1 MKVKIKKVEDGIIN
15 VFKPRDW
22 TSHDIVAVIKKIAG
36 KKVGHTGTLDPLATG
51 VLVIVFGKYTKLVN
65 LLTSLDKTYI
75 AEIKLGTKTDTLD
88 ITGNIIETKDF
99 AVTKE
104 QILEVL
110 NSFKGIYQMEVPIY
124 SAIKV
129 NGKKLYEYARNN
141 TPVTLPIK
149 KVNIYDIKLL
159 DFHDDLIKIEVNV
172 EKGTYIRSLIRDIC
186 EKLNTVGTMNNLI
199 RTKQGKFK
207 IEDAYSIK
215 DIKDGNFKVLNIRDV
230 LNLREYNL
238 NDEEYFKIKN
248 GNPIKLNYSDEYILF
263 TYNREDIALYQ
274 KDNDIYKCLIMLKDN
289 N

>member
-1 MKVKIKKVEDGIIN
+1 MKMTNGIIVIN
-15 VFKPRDW
+15 KEINYTSRDVVN
-22 TSHDIVAVIKKIAG
+22 IVSKVLKT

-65 LLTSLDKTYI
+65 LLTSLDKSYI
-75 AEIKLGTKTDTLD
+75 AEIKLGIKTDTLD

-99 AVTKE
+99 KVTKE

-110 NSFKGIYQMEVPIY
+110 NSFKGIYKMEVPIY

-186 EKLNTVGTMNNLI
+186 AKLNTVGTMNNLI

-207 IEDAYSIK
+207 IDNAYSIK
-215 DIKDGNFKVLNIRDV
+215 DIKEGNFKVLNIRDV

-238 NDEEYFKIKN
+238 NDEEYIKIKN
-248 GNPIKLNYSDEYILF
+248 GNPIKLNYNDEYILF
-263 TYNREDIALYQ
+263 TYNKEDIALYQ
-274 KDNDIYKCLIMLKDN
+274 KDNDTYKCLIMLKDN

>member
-1 MKVKIKKVEDGIIN
+1 MKMTNGIIVIN
-15 VFKPRDW
+15 KDINYTSRDVVNIVSKIFK
-22 TSHDIVAVIKKIAG
+22 T

>member
-1 MKVKIKKVEDGIIN
+1 MKMTNGIIVIN
-15 VFKPRDW
+15 KDINYTSRDVVN
-22 TSHDIVAVIKKIAG
+22 IVSKVLKT

-75 AEIKLGTKTDTLD
+75 AEIKLGIKTDTLD

-99 AVTKE
+99 NVTKE

-110 NSFKGIYQMEVPIY
+110 NSFKGIYEMEVPIY

-186 EKLNTVGTMNNLI
+186 AKLNTVGTMNNLI

-207 IEDAYSIK
+207 IDNAYSIK
-215 DIKDGNFKVLNIRDV
+215 DIKEGNFKVLNIRDV

-238 NDEEYFKIKN
+238 NDEEYIKIKN

-263 TYNREDIALYQ
+263 TYNKEDIALYQ
-274 KDNDIYKCLIMLKDN
+274 KENDIYKCLIMLKDN

>member
-1 MKVKIKKVEDGIIN
+1 MTNGIIVIN
-15 VFKPRDW
+15 KEINYTSRDVVN
-22 TSHDIVAVIKKIAG
+22 IVSKVLKT

-65 LLTSLDKTYI
+65 LLTSLDKSYI
-75 AEIKLGTKTDTLD
+75 AEIKLGIKTDTLD

-99 AVTKE
+99 KVTKE

-110 NSFKGIYQMEVPIY
+110 NSFKGIYKMEVPIY

-215 DIKDGNFKVLNIRDV
+215 DIKEGNFKVLNIRDV

-238 NDEEYFKIKN
+238 NYEEYFKIKN
-248 GNPIKLNYSDEYILF
+248 GNHIKLNYSDEYILF
-263 TYNREDIALYQ
+263 TYNKEDIALYQ
-274 KDNDIYKCLIMLKDN
+274 KDNDTYKCLIMLKDN

>member
-1 MKVKIKKVEDGIIN
+1 MTNGIIVIN
-15 VFKPRDW
+15 KDINYTSRDVVNIVSKIFK
-22 TSHDIVAVIKKIAG
+22 T

>member
-1 MKVKIKKVEDGIIN
+1 MKMTNGIIVIN
-15 VFKPRDW
+15 KEINYTSRDVVN
-22 TSHDIVAVIKKIAG
+22 IVSKVLKT

-65 LLTSLDKTYI
+65 LLTSLDKSYI
-75 AEIKLGTKTDTLD
+75 AEIKLGIKTDTLD

-99 AVTKE
+99 KVTKE

-110 NSFKGIYQMEVPIY
+110 NSFKGIYKMEVPIY

-186 EKLNTVGTMNNLI
+186 AKLNTVGTMNNLI

-215 DIKDGNFKVLNIRDV
+215 DIKEGNFKVLNIRDV

-238 NDEEYFKIKN
+238 NDEEYIKIKN

-263 TYNREDIALYQ
+263 TYNKEDIALYQ
-274 KDNDIYKCLIMLKDN
+274 KDNDTYKCLIMLKDN

>member
-1 MKVKIKKVEDGIIN
+1 MTNGIIVIN
-15 VFKPRDW
+15 KEINYTSRDVVN
-22 TSHDIVAVIKKIAG
+22 IVSKVLKT

-65 LLTSLDKTYI
+65 LLTSLDKSYI
-75 AEIKLGTKTDTLD
+75 AEIKLGIKTDTLD

-99 AVTKE
+99 KVTKE

-110 NSFKGIYQMEVPIY
+110 NSFKGIYKMEVPIY

-186 EKLNTVGTMNNLI
+186 AKLNTVGTMNNLI

-207 IEDAYSIK
+207 IDDAYSIK
-215 DIKDGNFKVLNIRDV
+215 DIKEGNFKVLNIRDV

-238 NDEEYFKIKN
+238 NDEEYIKIKN
-248 GNPIKLNYSDEYILF
+248 GNPIKLNYNDEYILF
-263 TYNREDIALYQ
+263 TYNKEDIALYQ
-274 KDNDIYKCLIMLKDN
+274 KDNDTYKCLIMLKDN